1 MTDILS
7 TVVALQPTLA
17 NLAPSAVL
25 QGEKRADYEALLARI
40 SAALRPADIFEEIWT
55 RDVVDL
61 VWEVFRLRRLKAALM
76 REDAFKGMLEVLS
89 PRHSLVPDYYEIAK
103 RWACGDRASTAM
115 LEQVFATAG
124 VTMDAVHAK
133 TLALR
138 IDEVERIDRMT
149 MVAEGRRDSILRE
162 IDRYRVEFS
171 QRLRRT
177 LDEAQDAEF
186 NVIAPED
193 AADTNGIAY
202 GPNTQGGA
210 TIGATA

>member
-61 VWEVFRLRRLKAALM
+61 VWEVFRLRRLKTALL
-76 REDAFKGMLEVLS
+76 REDAFNGMVEVLK
-89 PRHSLVPDYYEIAK
+89 PRHSLVPEPGYYEIAK
-103 RWACGDRASTAM
+103 RWACGDRAATAM

-133 TLALR
+133 T
-138 IDEVERIDRMT
+138 
-149 MVAEGRRDSILRE
+149 
-162 IDRYRVEFS
+162 
-171 QRLRRT
+171 
-177 LDEAQDAEF
+177 
-186 NVIAPED
+186 
-193 AADTNGIAY
+193 
-202 GPNTQGGA
+202 
-210 TIGATA
+210 